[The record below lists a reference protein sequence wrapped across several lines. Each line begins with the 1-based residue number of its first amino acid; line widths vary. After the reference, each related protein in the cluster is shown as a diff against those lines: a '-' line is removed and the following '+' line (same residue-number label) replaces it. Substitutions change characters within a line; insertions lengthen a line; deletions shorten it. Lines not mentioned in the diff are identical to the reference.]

1 MAFINS
7 ILSIF
12 TQKRLA
18 QIDFFKANPIKVQRD
33 TLQELLTLAANTE
46 YGRKYHFNTILTAEQ
61 YRERLPIVH
70 YEDIRDLVLRTK
82 GRIICFG
89 PKRSNGS
96 PSRRGLPMPKVS
108 SSR

>member
-33 TLQELLTLAANTE
+33 TLQEQTPNMVGNITSTL
-46 YGRKYHFNTILTAEQ
+46 F
-61 YRERLPIVH
+61 
-70 YEDIRDLVLRTK
+70 
-82 GRIICFG
+82 
-89 PKRSNGS
+89 
-96 PSRRGLPMPKVS
+96 
-108 SSR
+108 

>member
-46 YGRKYHFNTILTAEQ
+46 YGRKYHLSLIHISEPT
-61 YRERLPIVH
+61 RH
-70 YEDIRDLVLRTK
+70 
-82 GRIICFG
+82 
-89 PKRSNGS
+89 
-96 PSRRGLPMPKVS
+96 
-108 SSR
+108 

>member
-46 YGRKYHFNTILTAEQ
+46 WSEISLQHYFDCRTIPGAFTDRPL
-61 YRERLPIVH
+61 
-70 YEDIRDLVLRTK
+70 
-82 GRIICFG
+82 
-89 PKRSNGS
+89 
-96 PSRRGLPMPKVS
+96 
-108 SSR
+108 

>member
-33 TLQELLTLAANTE
+33 TLQELLTLAATPNMVGNITSTL
-46 YGRKYHFNTILTAEQ
+46 F
-61 YRERLPIVH
+61 
-70 YEDIRDLVLRTK
+70 
-82 GRIICFG
+82 
-89 PKRSNGS
+89 
-96 PSRRGLPMPKVS
+96 
-108 SSR
+108 

>member
-33 TLQELLTLAANTE
+33 TLQELLTLAANTDMV
-46 YGRKYHFNTILTAEQ
+46 GNITSTLF
-61 YRERLPIVH
+61 
-70 YEDIRDLVLRTK
+70 
-82 GRIICFG
+82 
-89 PKRSNGS
+89 
-96 PSRRGLPMPKVS
+96 
-108 SSR
+108 

>member
-33 TLQELLTLAANTE
+33 TLQGIINSGSKHRIWSEISLQH
-46 YGRKYHFNTILTAEQ
+46 YFDCRTIPGAFTDRPL
-61 YRERLPIVH
+61 
-70 YEDIRDLVLRTK
+70 
-82 GRIICFG
+82 
-89 PKRSNGS
+89 
-96 PSRRGLPMPKVS
+96 
-108 SSR
+108 

>member
-46 YGRKYHFNTILTAEQ
+46 YGRKYHFT
-61 YRERLPIVH
+61 RWR
-70 YEDIRDLVLRTK
+70 
-82 GRIICFG
+82 
-89 PKRSNGS
+89 
-96 PSRRGLPMPKVS
+96 
-108 SSR
+108 

>member
-33 TLQELLTLAANTE
+33 TLHRIWSEISLQH
-46 YGRKYHFNTILTAEQ
+46 YFDCRTIPGAFTDRPL
-61 YRERLPIVH
+61 
-70 YEDIRDLVLRTK
+70 
-82 GRIICFG
+82 
-89 PKRSNGS
+89 
-96 PSRRGLPMPKVS
+96 
-108 SSR
+108 

>member
-46 YGRKYHFNTILTAEQ
+46 YFALARRDQMVRQIVGD
-61 YRERLPIVH
+61 YRCQ
-70 YEDIRDLVLRTK
+70 K
-82 GRIICFG
+82 
-89 PKRSNGS
+89 
-96 PSRRGLPMPKVS
+96 
-108 SSR
+108 

>member
-46 YGRKYHFNTILTAEQ
+46 ISLQHYFDCRTIPGTFADRPL
-61 YRERLPIVH
+61 
-70 YEDIRDLVLRTK
+70 
-82 GRIICFG
+82 
-89 PKRSNGS
+89 
-96 PSRRGLPMPKVS
+96 
-108 SSR
+108 